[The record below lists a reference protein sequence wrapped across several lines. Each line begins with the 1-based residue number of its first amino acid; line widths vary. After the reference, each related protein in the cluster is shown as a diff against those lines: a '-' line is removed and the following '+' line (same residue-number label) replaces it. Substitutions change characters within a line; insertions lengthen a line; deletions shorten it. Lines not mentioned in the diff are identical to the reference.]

1 MQQLPAP
8 LPSQGSSEQQRH
20 SGSPSRTTS
29 SSRKQPESNHFL
41 QQEAAQAQAMT
52 RKMKLNRLMAEIA
65 SVQGRIMAAHSNPAG
80 TEELASLVM
89 QESALK
95 QRMYE
100 ESLYM

>member
-1 MQQLPAP
+1 MAASSAP
-8 LPSQGSSEQQRH
+8 FTGQFGATAAQW
-20 SGSPSRTTS
+20 
-29 SSRKQPESNHFL
+29 QPESNHFL

-65 SVQGRIMAAHSNPAG
+65 SVQWRIMAAHSNPAG